1 MKLGE
6 ERKQCAIIQHVSG
19 RGTIA
24 FEFFTHAISI
34 CRFIIVVDTFKHA
47 KNMLNKIGNYEWIE
61 WQIMYTITVIELNK
75 SIIERITR
83 GHIWLW
89 TSLSQVNADSVRHLL
104 RWYVERKSAGTLAL
118 RIHVERNEHDKQA
131 IRWVVLLDLARSWYH
146 ISHILW

>member
-6 ERKQCAIIQHVSG
+6 ERKQCAIIQHVPG

-61 WQIMYTITVIELNK
+61 WQIMYTITYRHRAEQIHHWED
-75 SIIERITR
+75 ITR
-83 GHIWLW
+83 YHIWLW

-104 RWYVERKSAGTLAL
+104 RWYVERKSAGIMVPWLCESMLNAMSMIN
-118 RIHVERNEHDKQA
+118 RQYGG
-131 IRWVVLLDLARSWYH
+131 IRWVVLLDLARS
-146 ISHILW
+146 S